1 MFYQIKRYA
10 TMSKRERKNE
20 LQSTLWF
27 MPMWYIIASIC
38 LSALTFFLDY
48 KLDLAAYFP
57 KLIAFSASTTQTLL
71 GSLVGG
77 VLTLSAF
84 TINSILVALTT
95 FSGQFSS
102 KMLLNYISDRNTQ
115 HVMGIFNGSF
125 IYVLLNFLY
134 VSNDDVEY
142 LLAIPFLS
150 IATVFLAAITF
161 VYFINHTTTWLQVH
175 NITSRMKENSKKI
188 IQSSLMKEIEPFR
201 KTTDETLAQKPTEEG
216 NVILAESSGYLQLAD
231 FQKLIYQAKEDDLVI
246 SLQPRIGEFVL
257 CNTPLFTYWGDEE
270 KFNKKTYLKLV
281 ELGKKQT
288 EIQDLEYGVNK
299 LAEVAIRA
307 LGNDD
312 PLTVTNTLHQI
323 TELLQ
328 EVGSV
333 TDFSPYLYDKDG
345 HLRLMLCQEDFK
357 FYLHK
362 GFANI
367 REYSHHNVTIITEIL
382 SMLSL
387 LAKGMDERFL
397 PDIWE
402 FAYQTVKGLNGCS
415 LFENDCYYLI
425 NNLESVSRNTHK
437 ENEFDPLKEE
447 LLKTIYQ

>member
-1 MFYQIKRYA
+1 MFHIIKRYLS
-10 TMSKRERKNE
+10 MSKRERKNE

-27 MPMWYIIASIC
+27 MPMWYIIAAIC
-38 LSALTFFLDY
+38 LSALTFILDY
-48 KLDLAAYFP
+48 KLDIASYFP
-57 KLIAFSASTTQTLL
+57 KLVAFSASTTQTLL

-134 VSNDDVEY
+134 VSNEDIEF

-175 NITSRMKENSKKI
+175 NITARMKENSKSI
-188 IQSSLMKEIEPFR
+188 IQSSLMKEIQPFR
-201 KTTDETLAQKPTEEG
+201 KDPKETTAHLPAEKGT
-216 NVILAESSGYLQLAD
+216 VINAESSGYLQLAD
-231 FQKLIYQAKEDDLVI
+231 FQRLIHKAKEDNLI
-246 SLQPRIGEFVL
+246 IQLHPRIGEFVL
-257 CNTPLFTYWGDEE
+257 CNTPLFSYWGDGE
-270 KFNKKTYLKLV
+270 KFNKKKYLKLV
-281 ELGKKQT
+281 VLGKKQT

-333 TDFSPYLYDKDG
+333 TDFSPYLYDEEG
-345 HLRLMLCQEDFK
+345 NLRLMLCQEDFK
-357 FYLHK
+357 YYLHK

-387 LAKGMDERFL
+387 MAKGMDERFHD
-397 PDIWE
+397 DIWE
-402 FAYQTVKGLNGCS
+402 FAFQTVKGLNGCS

-425 NNLESVSRNTHK
+425 DNLKLVTKNTHNQNK
-437 ENEFDPLKEE
+437 FEPLKEE